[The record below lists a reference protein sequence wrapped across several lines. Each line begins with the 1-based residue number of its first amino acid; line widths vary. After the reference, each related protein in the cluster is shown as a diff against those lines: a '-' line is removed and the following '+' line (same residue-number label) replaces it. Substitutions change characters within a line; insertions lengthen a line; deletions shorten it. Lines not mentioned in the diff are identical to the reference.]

1 MDTGQHGTHGGHVAI
16 TVDKVYRQEQEPVR
30 SQGGDDCSG
39 LAIEAVSCTGT
50 ECPRKS

>member
-30 SQGGDDCSG
+30 SQLQETVAMTVLD
-39 LAIEAVSCTGT
+39 
-50 ECPRKS
+50 